1 MKSINIGLLV
11 GIAAAAMVG
20 LALLATA
27 GGIGGASVYTTFT
40 DAKTTGEDVHVV
52 GSWVMREKSHYD
64 ANLDIF
70 QFYMQDTTQ
79 QIALVKFHDPK
90 PVNFET
96 AERVVVQGKYEGD
109 FFTADRIFM
118 KCPSKYNDGESVLE
132 EASAKM

>member
-27 GGIGGASVYTTFT
+27 GGIVGASVYTTFT